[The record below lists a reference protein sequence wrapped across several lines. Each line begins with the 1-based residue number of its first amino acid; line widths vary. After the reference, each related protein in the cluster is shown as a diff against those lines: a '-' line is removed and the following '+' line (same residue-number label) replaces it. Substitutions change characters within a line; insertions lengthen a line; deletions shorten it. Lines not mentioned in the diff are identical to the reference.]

1 MFERFEPAAR
11 QAFVD
16 AWQEAGQA
24 GQDQIRSEH
33 ILLGLLREPGPA
45 ADALTAAGLSV
56 ESLRASVPRGSH
68 NASAGLDA
76 DSLATLGIDL
86 DAVRRATEAAF
97 GQGAL
102 DRAAVRGQTRL
113 PVAGDTKQ
121 AIGRAVYRAQKLGQ
135 RKITSGHM
143 LIGILDSGSNG
154 ALTVLAKEG
163 TDIQALRADVLRRI
177 AAKSDGSGGAH

>member
-1 MFERFEPAAR
+1 VFERFEPAAR

-33 ILLGLLREPGPA
+33 VLLGLLREPGHA

-56 ESLRASVPRGSH
+56 ESLRARVPGVGRG
-68 NASAGLDA
+68 APAGLDA
-76 DSLATLGIDL
+76 DALAMLGIDL
-86 DAVRRATEAAF
+86 DAVRRATDAAF
-97 GQGAL
+97 GPGAL

-143 LIGILDSGSNG
+143 LIGILDSAGNG
-154 ALTVLAKEG
+154 ALTALAREG
-163 TDIQALRADVLRRI
+163 TDIKALRADVLRRI
-177 AAKSDGSGGAH
+177 AAQPPGSDGAD